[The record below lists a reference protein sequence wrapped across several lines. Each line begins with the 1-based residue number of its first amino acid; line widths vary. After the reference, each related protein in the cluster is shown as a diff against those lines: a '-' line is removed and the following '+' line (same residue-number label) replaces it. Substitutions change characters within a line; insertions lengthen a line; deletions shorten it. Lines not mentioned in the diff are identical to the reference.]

1 MVASTR
7 QPVHIPDVFA
17 TSASIRAHEWC
28 TRHDL
33 RSFYGVPVL
42 AQDRLLAVLAL
53 SRRTPLALGIEEQEL
68 LGSFVAQAAVAIDNA
83 RLFAEAQ
90 LRRRVAEAAETRY
103 RELFDRN
110 LAGIL
115 RASRDGRILECNAA
129 VVQILGYASRE
140 EVLALRVEDLY
151 VDPAERAMVR
161 FPQTVGERLSNAELR
176 WRRADGTPI
185 AVLVNVAATPDPD
198 AGVVLEGIIVD
209 ITDRERAAAAE
220 AEADT
225 LRVVAKLAN
234 AAAHEIN
241 NPLAVILAHL
251 DLLAKGHAGDAESMQ
266 RVDRARVACRRIAE
280 MIVHMGRITR
290 LEVAEQ
296 SDNLPPI
303 LDLRR
308 SSSEA

>member
-1 MVASTR
+1 
-7 QPVHIPDVFA
+7 
-17 TSASIRAHEWC
+17 
-28 TRHDL
+28 
-33 RSFYGVPVL
+33 
-42 AQDRLLAVLAL
+42 
-53 SRRTPLALGIEEQEL
+53 
-68 LGSFVAQAAVAIDNA
+68 
-83 RLFAEAQ
+83 
-90 LRRRVAEAAETRY
+90 
-103 RELFDRN
+103 
-110 LAGIL
+110 
-115 RASRDGRILECNAA
+115 
-129 VVQILGYASRE
+129 
-140 EVLALRVEDLY
+140 
-151 VDPAERAMVR
+151 
-161 FPQTVGERLSNAELR
+161 
-176 WRRADGTPI
+176 
-185 AVLVNVAATPDPD
+185 VAATPDPD

-225 LRVVAKLAN
+225 LRAVANLAN

-251 DLLAKGHAGDAESMQ
+251 DLLAKRHAGDPETMQ